1 MSLVKAHAALVRP
14 TALGLAMLNAAVK
27 NPKHKAADKAMT
39 LVMKNDRPDAPTQSE
54 YNRTMQDGI
63 RVSAKTLASMS

>member
-39 LVMKNDRPDAPTQSE
+39 LVMKNDNHEVGS
-54 YNRTMQDGI
+54 
-63 RVSAKTLASMS
+63 